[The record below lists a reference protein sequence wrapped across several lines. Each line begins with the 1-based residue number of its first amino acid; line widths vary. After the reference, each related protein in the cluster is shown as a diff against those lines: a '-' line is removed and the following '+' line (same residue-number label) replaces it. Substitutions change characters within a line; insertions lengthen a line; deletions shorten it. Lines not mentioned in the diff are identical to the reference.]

1 MMESAEKA
9 FNTTIINM
17 FKYLTESRNIVRRK
31 KYIFK
36 KNEMESL
43 RGEKYNI

>member
-9 FNTTIINM
+9 FNATIINM
-17 FKYLTESRNIVRRK
+17 FKYLTESRNILRRK
-31 KYIFK
+31 NIFK